1 MKKFYFLFL
10 FALIASIGNLYAA
23 EKTVTW
29 NFAGR
34 KSGSGATTSCELKV
48 QSGSAT
54 GTWKISAS
62 ENFTAQTGSGSTSV
76 TLGSKKAPCTDAKLE
91 LTNSPI
97 PEGAQIKKVSI
108 TAKTNNAKGATF
120 GLQIGGVSSETTLT
134 FDKTKT
140 TQEFTESKVGNV
152 VLVINTLNQS
162 NVSLYSISITYE
174 EVAETKCAKPTFN
187 LENGKTYTDAQ
198 TLVITSTTADA
209 TIHYTI
215 NRGEEKTGQPAE
227 FTENG
232 EYTVDAWATKDNLTE
247 SDHASIKFTIAKKCA
262 APTFTPAAGY
272 LKLGNAITF
281 TSATADAEI
290 SYQYSYNGG
299 EYTSFVK
306 GTSFTPDKEG
316 TYKIIAKATKTGL
329 EDGVSGEQIYEVGN
343 LVFYESFDKNDGTGG
358 NDGKWSGSIASNDI
372 QYDVTG
378 WTCQNASGANKCAKF
393 GTSSKKGTATTPALT
408 DLEGDAILTFKAA
421 PWNTEG
427 GKMSVTIS
435 DGTIETSE
443 FELINNTFTE
453 YSVKISGGATSK
465 ITFTSSEARFFLD
478 EVKVKQVAVATP
490 TITPNGGDVKVGDK
504 ITFATKTDGATLSYS
519 TDGGQTWTPGSE
531 YTATTVGALNL
542 WVKATKGSDE
552 SAVAKATFNVVDPNA
567 IGSVNINITADKTAK
582 TGELF
587 GTMTV
592 AVPMPINA
600 TVMDVVIKKDGKEF
614 SSDKNL
620 TAEFSKEITETGT
633 YEIDVTANNDKE
645 IIGDK
650 KTAEFYSN
658 KLTDIADF
666 LLYGPE
672 CNNLF
677 GSDVVYEFTCPLSV
691 TYANGSN
698 LWVTDGT
705 DGMLIFQRGGFSTA
719 YTNGTVFAKGIK
731 GQYTVYNNTI
741 ELTEP
746 VLTETTEGATVDP
759 KQIEIAAI
767 SADNQNQFVIIKD
780 AVLNVKN
787 ETFADAAGN
796 TVDMYDKKFC
806 TVPAD
811 GTYDVVGI
819 VSYYG
824 YSEAEAATQVYPLAF
839 LTAPT
844 ATLGFTAAEI
854 NEMPWLAA
862 NDIVLTED
870 GSFED
875 MNASCVKLTC
885 EEGAQIEYTLDS
897 GEPSPS
903 TATVESGTEIGF
915 TDGESYML
923 TVCAVKGGYKSASR
937 EYLFS
942 IGKTSSVSSMSAE
955 GVKVFA
961 AEGGVE
967 VVADEAADVAVY
979 TVAGQLVR
987 QARVAEG
994 STLVNVAPGFYVV
1007 RANGTA
1013 TKVIVR

>member
-23 EKTVTW
+23 EKTVTYTFTSKTWAAAEGNW
-29 NFAGR
+29 NSLKGGDSKETRGVAVT
-34 KSGSGATTSCELKV
+34 KAVSGASAESPSGFSKITSV
-48 QSGSAT
+48 NMV
-54 GTWKISAS
+54 W
-62 ENFTAQTGSGSTSV
+62 STSGKGAGTINMYISDNKV
-76 TLGSKKAPCTDAKLE
+76 GSKTVGKSMSNQKFSVVTDPSNTSGVVKFDVTCTAG
-91 LTNSPI
+91 TI
-97 PEGAQIKKVSI
+97 YIK
-108 TAKTNNAKGATF
+108 
-120 GLQIGGVSSETTLT
+120 
-134 FDKTKT
+134 
-140 TQEFTESKVGNV
+140 
-152 VLVINTLNQS
+152 
-162 NVSLYSISITYE
+162 SISITYE
-174 EVAETKCAKPTFN
+174 EGAETKCAT
-187 LENGKTYTDAQ
+187 
-198 TLVITSTTADA
+198 
-209 TIHYTI
+209 
-215 NRGEEKTGQPAE
+215 
-227 FTENG
+227 
-232 EYTVDAWATKDNLTE
+232 
-247 SDHASIKFTIAKKCA
+247 
-262 APTFTPAAGY
+262 PTFTPAAGY

-281 TSATADAEI
+281 TSATVDAEVY
-290 SYQYSYNGG
+290 YQYSYNGG

-329 EDGVSGEQIYEVGN
+329 EDGVSEEQIYEVGN

-378 WTCQNASGANKCAKF
+378 WTCEYEKGANKCAKF

-465 ITFTSSEARFFLD
+465 ITFTSSEDRFFLD

-504 ITFATKTDGATLSYS
+504 ITFATKTEGATLSYS
-519 TDGGQTWTPGSE
+519 TDEGKTWTPGSE
-531 YTATTVGALNL
+531 YTAAAVGALNL
-542 WVKATKGSDE
+542 WVKATKDSDE

-567 IGSVNINITADKTAK
+567 IGSVNINITADKTAA

-614 SSDKNL
+614 SSDKGL

-645 IIGDK
+645 ITGDK
-650 KTAEFYSN
+650 KTAKFYSN
-658 KLTDIADF
+658 KLTDILDF

-691 TYANGSN
+691 TYSKGEN

-731 GQYTVYNNTI
+731 GQYTVYNNTTI

-767 SADNQNQFVIIKD
+767 KADNQNQYVIIKD
-780 AVLNVKN
+780 AVLNVENK
-787 ETFADAAGN
+787 TFADAAGN
-796 TVDMYDKKFC
+796 TVDMFDKKFC

-819 VSYYG
+819 VSYYKPKN
-824 YSEAEAATQVYPLAF
+824 AEAATQVYPLAF

-844 ATLGFTAAEI
+844 VTLGFTAAEI

-875 MNASCVKLTC
+875 INASCVKLTC

-897 GEPSPS
+897 TGSGVL
-903 TATVESGTEIGF
+903 TKTVESGTEIGF
-915 TDGESYML
+915 TDGDYCML
-923 TVCAVKGGYKSASR
+923 TVCVVKGGYKSASR
-937 EYLFS
+937 KYEFG

-967 VVADEAADVAVY
+967 VVAEEAAEVAVY
-979 TVAGQLVR
+979 TAAGQLVR

>member
-10 FALIASIGNLYAA
+10 FALIASISNLYAA
-23 EKTVTW
+23 EVTVTSTFKDKDLTVGVGEPGW
-29 NFAGR
+29 VASITANSFESNNNNRGVQF
-34 KSGSGATTSCELKV
+34 GAAKGAFTLKTSESFSQV
-48 QSGSAT
+48 
-54 GTWKISAS
+54 
-62 ENFTAQTGSGSTSV
+62 
-76 TLGSKKAPCTDAKLE
+76 
-91 LTNSPI
+91 
-97 PEGAQIKKVSI
+97 KKVSVI
-108 TAKTNNAKGATF
+108 LSTNEKVNT
-120 GLQIGGVSSETTLT
+120 VSL
-134 FDKTKT
+134 
-140 TQEFTESKVGNV
+140 KVGGTSVDGMKTLSKSNNYAVNWSV
-152 VLVINTLNQS
+152 VSPQDGIIEFSFNDKKGS
-162 NVSLYSISITYE
+162 IYIKSISITYE
-174 EVAETKCAKPTFN
+174 EAAETKCAT
-187 LENGKTYTDAQ
+187 
-198 TLVITSTTADA
+198 
-209 TIHYTI
+209 
-215 NRGEEKTGQPAE
+215 
-227 FTENG
+227 
-232 EYTVDAWATKDNLTE
+232 
-247 SDHASIKFTIAKKCA
+247 
-262 APTFTPAAGY
+262 PTFTPAAGY

-378 WTCQNASGANKCAKF
+378 WTCPNASGANKCAKF

-465 ITFTSSEARFFLD
+465 ITFTSSEDRFFLD

-519 TDGGQTWTPGSE
+519 TDEGKTWTPGSE
-531 YTATTVGALNL
+531 YAAATVGALNL

-819 VSYYG
+819 VSYFG
-824 YSEAEAATQVYPLAF
+824 YSGAVPATQVYPLAF

-854 NEMPWLAA
+854 NEMSWLAA
-862 NDIVLTED
+862 NDKVLTED

-875 MNASCVKLTC
+875 INASCVKLTC

-937 EYLFS
+937 EYMFS

-967 VVADEAADVAVY
+967 VVAEEAAEVAVY